1 MGFKFNPI
9 DLRLKVYNRDKLY
22 NEISDDD
29 YKEEDFIVISD
40 IPPQAGYEEEANEG
54 KGFKILTKNKLLI
67 RFSTFYSI
75 NKSWKQSIQLKKWN
89 QTNITSFV
97 SAQ

>member
-1 MGFKFNPI
+1 MIQLQNYIINFYLGFKFNPT

-29 YKEEDFIVISD
+29 YKEDFIVISD

-75 NKSWKQSIQLKKWN
+75 NKSWKQSIQLKK
-89 QTNITSFV
+89 
-97 SAQ
+97 